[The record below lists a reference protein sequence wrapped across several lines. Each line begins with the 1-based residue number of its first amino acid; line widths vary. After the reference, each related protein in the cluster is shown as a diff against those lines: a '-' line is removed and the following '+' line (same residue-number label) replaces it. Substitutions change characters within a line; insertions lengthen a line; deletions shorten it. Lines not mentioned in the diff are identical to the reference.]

1 MADIIFYDG
10 NLGSPQ
16 EVEGSGQIHVDQV
29 TTTTVITRKYA
40 VWTKNYIAPIP
51 GFISFVDPQ
60 YPAAYFV
67 DEKIER
73 ITNGVTFF
81 TRVFCNLP
89 PGRIEQRLISFTYPG
104 LSGFSPSALSG
115 QPIAWSPYG
124 KAPPKTRLVSA
135 QVVFSYAAVPN
146 NTVDPTGLFPNF
158 ANVQPSSITYNGKLV
173 DFTGDVYVRSGT
185 AYLGG
190 NKAESQWVIQGTT
203 SPASYSTVV
212 PWIVSAGLRRYMG
225 PIWEL
230 EVVQFLAG
238 LPY

>member
-104 LSGFSPSALSG
+104 LSGFSPSALSA
-115 QPIAWSPYG
+115 IW
-124 KAPPKTRLVSA
+124 PKKCTPLR
-135 QVVFSYAAVPN
+135 
-146 NTVDPTGLFPNF
+146 
-158 ANVQPSSITYNGKLV
+158 KLCPA
-173 DFTGDVYVRSGT
+173 GSR
-185 AYLGG
+185 
-190 NKAESQWVIQGTT
+190 
-203 SPASYSTVV
+203 PASRSLTR
-212 PWIVSAGLRRYMG
+212 SRR
-225 PIWEL
+225 
-230 EVVQFLAG
+230 
-238 LPY
+238 